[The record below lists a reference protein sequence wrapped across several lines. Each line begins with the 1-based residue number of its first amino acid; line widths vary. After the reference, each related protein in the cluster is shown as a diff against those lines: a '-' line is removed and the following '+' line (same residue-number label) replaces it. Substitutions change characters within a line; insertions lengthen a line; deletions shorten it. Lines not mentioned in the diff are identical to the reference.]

1 MKHAMAYIKGT
12 IDYGIIYHYRTSL
25 QPVSFVNFNYANN
38 KDTWRLTNRYI
49 FFVGGG
55 PVS

>member
-1 MKHAMAYIKGT
+1 MKHTMAYIKGT
-12 IDYGIIYHYRTSL
+12 IDYGIIYHYRASL